1 LLLKIQN
8 GNKFLVHKEDP
19 RYLSGELKHVNSGR
33 MAVKDKDGN
42 KFYANNDDPRYL
54 SGELV
59 HHTKDTILVK
69 DKNDNYLRVDKND
82 PRYLSGELVVLW
94 TGKKHTGSTK
104 KLIGSKNSKY
114 QKGEGNSQFGKCW
127 IYNLDLKE
135 CKSIHKKRIR

>member
-1 LLLKIQN
+1 
-8 GNKFLVHKEDP
+8 
-19 RYLSGELKHVNSGR
+19 

-104 KLIGSKNSKY
+104 KINR
-114 QKGEGNSQFGKCW
+114 F
-127 IYNLDLKE
+127 KE
-135 CKSIHKKRIR
+135 F